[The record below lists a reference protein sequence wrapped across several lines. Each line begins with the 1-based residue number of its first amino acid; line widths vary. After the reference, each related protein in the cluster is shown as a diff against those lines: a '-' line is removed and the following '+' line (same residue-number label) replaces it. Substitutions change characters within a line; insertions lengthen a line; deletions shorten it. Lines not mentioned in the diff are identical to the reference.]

1 MQSKNSGE
9 IMVLFK
15 TEIFVKPYFTGVETM
30 VSTETYIPMSVST
43 PQTFRLVLEY
53 RWDRYRWEAPSSP
66 SGPPNSRK

>member
-30 VSTETYIPMSVST
+30 VSTETYIPMSVNVPAAMRFSM
-43 PQTFRLVLEY
+43 E
-53 RWDRYRWEAPSSP
+53 
-66 SGPPNSRK
+66 